1 MSKSTFFTCCSL
13 VFIFILLYHL
23 HTIKQ
28 FEFSLN
34 KPVPKQVTISELEK
48 LFKLPNKFSIITS
61 DKTLLSRSI
70 QGGNSDRFR
79 HVLMKALRG
88 ENISMLVIGGSHS
101 AGGKLG
107 LDENSLDGLYFKVF
121 QKWWNETFG
130 SFAKSFLNV
139 TALTIGGT
147 GSSFYAFCYRTFVP
161 EGTSF
166 DIMLIEMSANDKG
179 RATAKPLEQLTRQA
193 LSYPSAPVVF
203 YINVVHDFGVNPYT
217 KKVENPSCVTLE
229 DFGQTELARHYDI
242 TSFNLREIICRKE
255 KGRWKVMHSSMAGS
269 DGKHIGVKAHAQI
282 AYMMTEYV
290 KNIYQEI
297 AYNDN
302 GINPLSIN
310 HVRGND
316 GSFNLPSL
324 FFIKRE
330 TEALK
335 EPLCWT
341 GKTPNVFKKLHHSN
355 LKFEIKEKTGFSP
368 CFKLYGQKRNV
379 KRVARELRTDSQGG
393 WCSRRRSSVLKL
405 KIYVPRI
412 VGDNSFRTRSVTVLT
427 KHNGGI
433 AAIWLDNHKN
443 ETIETNS
450 TQMRRNR
457 YDTIGHIVEPGYHTI
472 TIKTLSNELFLVAGV
487 FVGAPDFHIK

>member
-297 AYNDN
+297 PHNAMGLNS
-302 GINPLSIN
+302 LSIN
-310 HVRGND
+310 HD

-330 TEALK
+330 TKALK
-335 EPLCWT
+335 KPLCWT
-341 GKTPNVFKKLHHSN
+341 GKTPNAFKKLHHSN

-368 CFKLYGQKRNV
+368 CFKVYGQKQNV

-393 WCSRRRSSVLKL
+393 WCAWIRSSVLKL

-487 FVGAPDFHIK
+487 FAGAPDFHIK

>member
-13 VFIFILLYHL
+13 VFILILLYHL

-48 LFKLPNKFSIITS
+48 IFKLPNKFSIITS

-70 QGGNSDRFR
+70 QAGNSDRFR

-139 TALTIGGT
+139 TALTIGDT
-147 GSSFYAFCYRTFVP
+147 DSYFFAFCCITFIP
-161 EGTSF
+161 EGARF
-166 DIMLIEMSANDKG
+166 DFVLIELSSNDI
-179 RATAKPLEQLTRQA
+179 ALETAKPLEQLTRQA
-193 LSYPSAPVVF
+193 LAYSSAPVIF
-203 YINVVHDFGVNPYT
+203 YINVVRDFGVNPYT

-229 DFGQTELARHYDI
+229 DFGQKELARHYDI

-290 KNIYQEI
+290 KNISQEI
-297 AYNDN
+297 PHNVMGLN
-302 GINPLSIN
+302 LLSIN
-310 HVRGND
+310 HD

-330 TEALK
+330 TKALK
-335 EPLCWT
+335 KPLCWT

-368 CFKLYGQKRNV
+368 CFKLYGQKHNV

-393 WCSRRRSSVLKL
+393 WCAWIRSSVLKL

-412 VGDNSFRTRSVTVLT
+412 VGENSFRTRSVTVLT

-443 ETIETNS
+443 ETIQTNS

-457 YDTIGHIVEPGYHTI
+457 YDTIGHRVQPGYHTI
-472 TIKTLSNELFLVAGV
+472 TFKTLSNELFLVAGV

>member
-1 MSKSTFFTCCSL
+1 MT
-13 VFIFILLYHL
+13 
-23 HTIKQ
+23 Q
-28 FEFSLN
+28 FEFSIN
-34 KPVPKQVTISELEK
+34 TPAPQKVTELEK
-48 LFKLPNKFSIITS
+48 LFNLRDNFSIITP
-61 DKTLLSRSI
+61 DKTLVSRSI
-70 QGGNSDRFR
+70 QAGNSDRFR

-147 GSSFYAFCYRTFVP
+147 GSSFYAFCFRTFIP

-242 TSFNLREIICRKE
+242 TSFNLREIICTKE
-255 KGRWKVMHSSMAGS
+255 EGRWKVMHSSMAGS
-269 DGKHIGVKAHAQI
+269 DGRHIGVKAHAQI
-282 AYMMTEYV
+282 AYIMTEYV

-297 AYNDN
+297 ASNVT

-310 HVRGND
+310 RVRGNHK
-316 GSFNLPSL
+316 SINLPSL
-324 FFIKRE
+324 FLIKRE

-379 KRVARELRTDSQGG
+379 KRVAGELRTDSQGG

-427 KHNGGI
+427 RHEGGI
-433 AAIWLDNHKN
+433 AAIWLNNYKN

-450 TQMRRNR
+450 IRVRSNR
-457 YDTIGHIVEPGYHTI
+457 YDTIDRKLNSGYHTI
-472 TIKTLSNELFLVAGV
+472 TFKTLSNGLFLVAGV
-487 FVGAPDFHIK
+487 FVGAPDFRIK

>member
-13 VFIFILLYHL
+13 VFILILLYHL

-48 LFKLPNKFSIITS
+48 IFKLPNKFSIITS

-70 QGGNSDRFR
+70 QAGNSDRFR

-88 ENISMLVIGGSHS
+88 ENISVLVIGGSHS

-139 TALTIGGT
+139 TALTIGDT
-147 GSSFYAFCYRTFVP
+147 DSYFFAFCCITFIP
-161 EGTSF
+161 EGARF
-166 DIMLIEMSANDKG
+166 DFVLIELSSNDI
-179 RATAKPLEQLTRQA
+179 ALETAKPLEQLTRQA
-193 LSYPSAPVVF
+193 LVYSSAPVIF
-203 YINVVHDFGVNPYT
+203 YINVVRDFGVNPYT

-229 DFGQTELARHYDI
+229 DFGQKELARHYDI

-290 KNIYQEI
+290 KNISQEI
-297 AYNDN
+297 PHNVTGLN
-302 GINPLSIN
+302 LLSIN
-310 HVRGND
+310 HD

-330 TEALK
+330 TKALK
-335 EPLCWT
+335 KPLCWT

-368 CFKLYGQKRNV
+368 CFKLYGQKQNV

-393 WCSRRRSSVLKL
+393 WCAWIRSSVLKL
-405 KIYVPRI
+405 KIYVSRI
-412 VGDNSFRTRSVTVLT
+412 VGENSFRTRSVTVLT

-443 ETIETNS
+443 ETIQTNS

-457 YDTIGHIVEPGYHTI
+457 YDTIGHRVQPGYHTI
-472 TIKTLSNELFLVAGV
+472 TFKTLSNELFLVAGV

>member
-13 VFIFILLYHL
+13 VFILILLYHL

-48 LFKLPNKFSIITS
+48 IFKLPNKFSIITS

-70 QGGNSDRFR
+70 QAGNSDRFR

-139 TALTIGGT
+139 TALTIGDT
-147 GSSFYAFCYRTFVP
+147 DSYFFAFCCITFIP
-161 EGTSF
+161 EGARF
-166 DIMLIEMSANDKG
+166 DFVLIELSSNDI
-179 RATAKPLEQLTRQA
+179 ALETAKPLEQLTRQA
-193 LSYPSAPVVF
+193 LAYSSAPVIF
-203 YINVVHDFGVNPYT
+203 YINVVRDFGVNPYT

-229 DFGQTELARHYDI
+229 DFGQKELARHYDI

-290 KNIYQEI
+290 KNISQEI
-297 AYNDN
+297 PHNVTGLN
-302 GINPLSIN
+302 LLSIN
-310 HVRGND
+310 HD

-330 TEALK
+330 TKALK
-335 EPLCWT
+335 KPLCWT

-368 CFKLYGQKRNV
+368 CFKVYGQKQNI

-393 WCSRRRSSVLKL
+393 WCAWIRSSVLKL

-412 VGDNSFRTRSVTVLT
+412 VGENSFRTRSVTVLT

-443 ETIETNS
+443 ETIQTNS

-457 YDTIGHIVEPGYHTI
+457 YDTIGHRVQPGYHTI
-472 TIKTLSNELFLVAGV
+472 TFKTLSNELFLVAGV

>member
-13 VFIFILLYHL
+13 VFILILLYHL

-48 LFKLPNKFSIITS
+48 IFKLPNKFSIITS

-70 QGGNSDRFR
+70 QAGNSDRFR

-139 TALTIGGT
+139 TALTIGDT
-147 GSSFYAFCYRTFVP
+147 DSYFFAFCCITFIP
-161 EGTSF
+161 EGARF
-166 DIMLIEMSANDKG
+166 DFVLIELSSNDI
-179 RATAKPLEQLTRQA
+179 ALETAKPLEQLTRQA
-193 LSYPSAPVVF
+193 LAYSSAPVIF
-203 YINVVHDFGVNPYT
+203 YINVVRDFGVNPYT

-229 DFGQTELARHYDI
+229 DFGQKELARHYDI

-290 KNIYQEI
+290 KNISQEI
-297 AYNDN
+297 PHNVMGLN
-302 GINPLSIN
+302 LLSIN
-310 HVRGND
+310 HD

-330 TEALK
+330 TKALK
-335 EPLCWT
+335 KPLCWT

-368 CFKLYGQKRNV
+368 CFKVYGQKQNI

-393 WCSRRRSSVLKL
+393 WCAWIRSSVLKL

-412 VGDNSFRTRSVTVLT
+412 VGENSFRTRSVTVLT

-443 ETIETNS
+443 ETIQTNS

-457 YDTIGHIVEPGYHTI
+457 YDTIGHRVQPGYHTI
-472 TIKTLSNELFLVAGV
+472 TFKTLSNELFLVAGV

>member
-13 VFIFILLYHL
+13 VFILILLYHL

-48 LFKLPNKFSIITS
+48 IFILPNKFSIITS

-70 QGGNSDRFR
+70 QAGNSDRFR

-88 ENISMLVIGGSHS
+88 ENISVLVIGGSHS

-147 GSSFYAFCYRTFVP
+147 GSSFYAFCFRTFIP

-297 AYNDN
+297 AYDDTR
-302 GINPLSIN
+302 INPLSIN

-393 WCSRRRSSVLKL
+393 WCAWIRSSVLKL

-412 VGDNSFRTRSVTVLT
+412 VGENSFRTRSVTVLT

-443 ETIETNS
+443 ETIQTNS

-457 YDTIGHIVEPGYHTI
+457 YDTIGHRVQPGYHTI
-472 TIKTLSNELFLVAGV
+472 TVKTLSNELFLVAGV

>member
-13 VFIFILLYHL
+13 VFILILLYHL

-48 LFKLPNKFSIITS
+48 IFKLPNKFSIITS

-70 QGGNSDRFR
+70 QAGNSDRFR

-88 ENISMLVIGGSHS
+88 ENISVLVIGGSHS

-107 LDENSLDGLYFKVF
+107 LDENSLDGLYFTVF

-147 GSSFYAFCYRTFVP
+147 GSSFYAFCYRTFIP

-269 DGKHIGVKAHAQI
+269 DGRHIGVKAHAQI

-324 FFIKRE
+324 FFLKRE

-368 CFKLYGQKRNV
+368 CFKLYGQKQNV

-393 WCSRRRSSVLKL
+393 WCAWIRSSVLKL

-412 VGDNSFRTRSVTVLT
+412 VGENSFRTRSVTVLT
-427 KHNGGI
+427 KNNGGI

-443 ETIETNS
+443 ETIQTNS

-457 YDTIGHIVEPGYHTI
+457 YDTIGHRVQPGYHTI
-472 TIKTLSNELFLVAGV
+472 TVKTLSNELFLVAGV

>member
-1 MSKSTFFTCCSL
+1 M
-13 VFIFILLYHL
+13 FILLYHL
-23 HTIKQ
+23 HTITQ
-28 FEFSLN
+28 FEFSIN
-34 KPVPKQVTISELEK
+34 TPAPQKVTELEK
-48 LFKLPNKFSIITS
+48 LFNLRDNFSIITP
-61 DKTLLSRSI
+61 DKTLVSRSI
-70 QGGNSDRFR
+70 QAGNSDRFR

-203 YINVVHDFGVNPYT
+203 YINVVHDFGVHYYT

-229 DFGQTELARHYDI
+229 DFNQTELARHYDI

-255 KGRWKVMHSSMAGS
+255 EGRWKVMHSSMAGS
-269 DGKHIGVKAHAQI
+269 DGRHIGVKAHAQI

-393 WCSRRRSSVLKL
+393 WCAWIRSSILKL

-427 KHNGGI
+427 KHNGGT
-433 AAIWLDNHKN
+433 AAIWLDNNKN

-457 YDTIGHIVEPGYHTI
+457 YDTIGHRVEPGYHTI
-472 TIKTLSNELFLVAGV
+472 TVKTLSNELFLIAGV

>member
-1 MSKSTFFTCCSL
+1 MT
-13 VFIFILLYHL
+13 
-23 HTIKQ
+23 Q
-28 FEFSLN
+28 FEFSIN
-34 KPVPKQVTISELEK
+34 TPAPQKVTELEK
-48 LFKLPNKFSIITS
+48 LFNLRDNFSIITP
-61 DKTLLSRSI
+61 DKTLVSRSI
-70 QGGNSDRFR
+70 QAGNSDRFR

-193 LSYPSAPVVF
+193 LAYPSAPVVF
-203 YINVVHDFGVNPYT
+203 YINVVHDFGVHYYT
-217 KKVENPSCVTLE
+217 NKVENPSCVTLE

-255 KGRWKVMHSSMAGS
+255 EGRWKVMHSSMAGS
-269 DGKHIGVKAHAQI
+269 DGRHIGVKAHAQI

-405 KIYVPRI
+405 KIYVPQI

-427 KHNGGI
+427 SHEGGI
-433 AAIWLDNHKN
+433 AAIWLDNYKN
-443 ETIETNS
+443 ETIETDSNRVRS
-450 TQMRRNR
+450 NR
-457 YDTIGHIVEPGYHTI
+457 YDTIGHRVNPGYHTI
-472 TIKTLSNELFLVAGV
+472 TVKTLSKELFLVAGV
-487 FVGAPDFHIK
+487 FVGAPDFRIK

>member
-130 SFAKSFLNV
+130 SFAKSFLKV
-139 TALTIGGT
+139 TALTIGDT
-147 GSSFYAFCYRTFVP
+147 DSYFFAFCCRTFIP
-161 EGTSF
+161 EGARF
-166 DIMLIEMSANDKG
+166 DFVLIELSSNDI
-179 RATAKPLEQLTRQA
+179 ALETAKPLEQLTRQA
-193 LSYPSAPVVF
+193 LAYSSAPVIF
-203 YINVVHDFGVNPYT
+203 YINVVRDFGVNPYT

-229 DFGQTELARHYDI
+229 DFGQKELARHYDI

-297 AYNDN
+297 PHNAMGLNS
-302 GINPLSIN
+302 LSIN
-310 HVRGND
+310 HD

-330 TEALK
+330 TKALK
-335 EPLCWT
+335 KPLCWT

-433 AAIWLDNHKN
+433 AAIWLDNHKKRN
-443 ETIETNS
+443 NS
-450 TQMRRNR
+450 NQFYSDEKESVRHDWT
-457 YDTIGHIVEPGYHTI
+457 
-472 TIKTLSNELFLVAGV
+472 
-487 FVGAPDFHIK
+487 

>member
-13 VFIFILLYHL
+13 VFILILLYHL

-48 LFKLPNKFSIITS
+48 IFKLPNKFSIITS

-70 QGGNSDRFR
+70 QAGNSDRFR

-88 ENISMLVIGGSHS
+88 ENISVLVIRGSHS

-139 TALTIGGT
+139 TALTIGDT
-147 GSSFYAFCYRTFVP
+147 DSYFFAFCCITFIP
-161 EGTSF
+161 EGARF
-166 DIMLIEMSANDKG
+166 DFVLIELSSNDI
-179 RATAKPLEQLTRQA
+179 ALETAKPLEQLTRQA
-193 LSYPSAPVVF
+193 LAYSSTPVIF
-203 YINVVHDFGVNPYT
+203 YINVVRDFGVNPYT

-229 DFGQTELARHYDI
+229 DFGQKELARHYDI

-297 AYNDN
+297 PHNVMGLN
-302 GINPLSIN
+302 LLSIN
-310 HVRGND
+310 HD

-330 TEALK
+330 TKALK
-335 EPLCWT
+335 KPLCWT
-341 GKTPNVFKKLHHSN
+341 GKTPNVFKKLHHSD

-393 WCSRRRSSVLKL
+393 WCAWIRSSVLKL

-412 VGDNSFRTRSVTVLT
+412 VGENSFRTRSVTVLT

-443 ETIETNS
+443 ETIQTNS
-450 TQMRRNR
+450 IQMRRNR
-457 YDTIGHIVEPGYHTI
+457 YDTIGHRVQPGYHTI
-472 TIKTLSNELFLVAGV
+472 TFKTLSNELFLVAGV

>member
-13 VFIFILLYHL
+13 VFILILLYHL

-48 LFKLPNKFSIITS
+48 IFKLPNKFSIITS

-70 QGGNSDRFR
+70 QAGNSDRFR

-139 TALTIGGT
+139 TALTIGDT
-147 GSSFYAFCYRTFVP
+147 DSYFFAFCGITFIP
-161 EGTSF
+161 EGARF
-166 DIMLIEMSANDKG
+166 DFVLIELSSNDI
-179 RATAKPLEQLTRQA
+179 ALETAKPLEQLTRQA
-193 LSYPSAPVVF
+193 LAYSSAPVIF
-203 YINVVHDFGVNPYT
+203 YINVVRDFGVNPYT

-229 DFGQTELARHYDI
+229 DFGQKELARHYDI

-290 KNIYQEI
+290 KNISQEI
-297 AYNDN
+297 PHNVMGLN
-302 GINPLSIN
+302 LLSIN
-310 HVRGND
+310 HD

-330 TEALK
+330 TKALK
-335 EPLCWT
+335 KPLCWT

-368 CFKLYGQKRNV
+368 CFKLYGQKQNV

-393 WCSRRRSSVLKL
+393 WCAWIRSSVLKL

-412 VGDNSFRTRSVTVLT
+412 VGENSFRTRSVTVLT

-443 ETIETNS
+443 ETIQTNS

-457 YDTIGHIVEPGYHTI
+457 YDTIGHRVQPGYHTI
-472 TIKTLSNELFLVAGV
+472 TFKTLSNELFLVAGV

>member
-1 MSKSTFFTCCSL
+1 M
-13 VFIFILLYHL
+13 FILLYHL
-23 HTIKQ
+23 HTITQ
-28 FEFSLN
+28 FEFSIN
-34 KPVPKQVTISELEK
+34 TPAPQKVTELEK
-48 LFKLPNKFSIITS
+48 LFNLRDNLSIITP
-61 DKTLLSRSI
+61 DKTLVSRSI
-70 QGGNSDRFR
+70 QAGNSDRFR

-88 ENISMLVIGGSHS
+88 ENISVLVIGGSHS

-147 GSSFYAFCYRTFVP
+147 GSSFYAFCYRTFIPV
-161 EGTSF
+161 GTSF

-203 YINVVHDFGVNPYT
+203 YINVVHDFGVHYYT
-217 KKVENPSCVTLE
+217 NKVENPSCVTLE

-255 KGRWKVMHSSMAGS
+255 EGRWKVMHSSMAGS
-269 DGKHIGVKAHAQI
+269 DGRHIGVKAHAQI

-297 AYNDN
+297 AYNDTR
-302 GINPLSIN
+302 INPLSIN

-379 KRVARELRTDSQGG
+379 KRVAGELRTDSQGG
-393 WCSRRRSSVLKL
+393 WCSRRRSSILKL
-405 KIYVPRI
+405 KIYVPQI

-427 KHNGGI
+427 SHEGGI
-433 AAIWLDNHKN
+433 AAIWLDNYKN
-443 ETIETNS
+443 GTIETDS
-450 TQMRRNR
+450 IRVRSNR
-457 YDTIGHIVEPGYHTI
+457 YDTIGRRVNPGYHTI
-472 TIKTLSNELFLVAGV
+472 TVKTLSKELFLVAGV
-487 FVGAPDFHIK
+487 FVGAPDFRIK